1 MAETTIAANLFT
13 VQKLGTDNLE
23 ASRKKNL
30 FFESFLIDAFK
41 NNQIENRARER
52 QIVEELNEIREE
64 VEETCAVTND
74 VYPVPESAY
83 DETTSLLDQMPRNI
97 PVPEMMWLE
106 RGGIGLQWRPENSI
120 VTMSLYGDNHVNYVA
135 ILGKQYEIA
144 VTCPLSDQLLLPGFL
159 ETLSTLFQK
168 RT

>member
-52 QIVEELNEIREE
+52 AD
-64 VEETCAVTND
+64 C
-74 VYPVPESAY
+74 
-83 DETTSLLDQMPRNI
+83 
-97 PVPEMMWLE
+97 
-106 RGGIGLQWRPENSI
+106 
-120 VTMSLYGDNHVNYVA
+120 
-135 ILGKQYEIA
+135 
-144 VTCPLSDQLLLPGFL
+144 
-159 ETLSTLFQK
+159 
-168 RT
+168 